1 MLVSLSR
8 TGVALTL
15 SLLIAL
21 GSACAGPE
29 TVGRPPAATTVVAT
43 TTSWPVATAVQEER
57 TTSVVAGTDPTQVPT
72 ADQAATT
79 VPATPGSP
87 LAVGN
92 VAPDFSL
99 PDLDGELWSLADYRG
114 KVVMLNFWASWC
126 GHCRSEIPALVA
138 VYADYKD
145 QGLEIVAVSVGEDPV
160 GLKPFVQENGM
171 TFTVLADSL
180 TATMAPY
187 QLRSVPTSYFL
198 DAQGVIRD
206 VYNGAI
212 PEDVLRAT
220 VKGMLEQ

>member
-99 PDLDGELWSLADYRG
+99 PDLDGELWSL
-114 KVVMLNFWASWC
+114 
-126 GHCRSEIPALVA
+126 VA